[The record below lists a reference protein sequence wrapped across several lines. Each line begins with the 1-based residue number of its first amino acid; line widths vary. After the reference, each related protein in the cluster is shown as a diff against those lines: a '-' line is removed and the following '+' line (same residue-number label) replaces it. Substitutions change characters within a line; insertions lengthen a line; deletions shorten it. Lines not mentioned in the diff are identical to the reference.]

1 MYMYSTCMQSGS
13 LLRHIVNAV
22 PVLSVVPVPKVV
34 TIVIV
39 ERLLH
44 KVCRHIVAIPIER
57 IVAIVLMLLQ
67 ARHDTVT

>member
-1 MYMYSTCMQSGS
+1 MYMHSTRVQSGS

-22 PVLSVVPVPKVV
+22 PVLSAVPVPKAV

-44 KVCRHIVAIPIER
+44 KVCCHIVAIPIER
-57 IVAIVLMLLQ
+57 IVAIVLVLLQ
-67 ARHDTVT
+67 ARHDIVT